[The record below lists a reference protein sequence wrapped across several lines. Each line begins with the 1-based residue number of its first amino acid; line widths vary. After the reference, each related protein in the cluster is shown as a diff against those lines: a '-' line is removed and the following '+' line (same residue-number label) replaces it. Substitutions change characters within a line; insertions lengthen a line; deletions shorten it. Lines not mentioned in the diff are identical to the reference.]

1 MGEWSILANYL
12 RDSFINSFPPNI
24 FYSRNNS
31 YEKKIHLP
39 FSNVTGVT
47 ADSEKVEALTGLV

>member
-1 MGEWSILANYL
+1 MK
-12 RDSFINSFPPNI
+12 
-24 FYSRNNS
+24 
-31 YEKKIHLP
+31 KKIHLP